1 LEKSELLR
9 DGDFEK
15 YKVFKDIRIIGVLGI
30 TKSVLP
36 ELAVFVYYEDDTV
49 EVVPTRIV
57 ALKAPVVSH
66 V

>member
-1 LEKSELLR
+1 MEKSELLR

>member
-66 V
+66 A

>member
-1 LEKSELLR
+1 MEKSELLR

-66 V
+66 A